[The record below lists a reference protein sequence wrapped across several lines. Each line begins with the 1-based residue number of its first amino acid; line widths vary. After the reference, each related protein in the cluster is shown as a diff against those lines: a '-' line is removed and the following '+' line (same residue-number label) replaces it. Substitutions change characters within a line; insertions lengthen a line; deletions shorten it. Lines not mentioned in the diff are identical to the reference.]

1 MSDKTCWHSFSIT
14 MSGTTIGILLTVLG
28 TCAAGIVFFFK
39 TKEELKDKIH
49 GLELKI
55 KDLEHKDELQQKILD
70 TLPNVFS
77 IINRLQE
84 QKGGENGNK

>member
-1 MSDKTCWHSFSIT
+1 MTGES
-14 MSGTTIGILLTVLG
+14 IGIIITVVG
-28 TCAAGIVFFFK
+28 ICATVIAFFFK
-39 TKEELKDKIH
+39 AKEELKDKIH

-55 KDLEHKDELQQKILD
+55 KDLEHKDELQQKIID

-77 IINRLQE
+77 VINRLQE